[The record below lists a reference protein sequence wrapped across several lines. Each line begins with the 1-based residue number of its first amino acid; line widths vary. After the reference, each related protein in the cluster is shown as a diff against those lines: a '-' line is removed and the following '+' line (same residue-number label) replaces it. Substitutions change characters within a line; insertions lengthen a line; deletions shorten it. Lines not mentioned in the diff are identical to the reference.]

1 MKAKTKNKANHSLIV
16 KLIIMGLLGALG
28 IAYIMKKPP
37 TGEVRGYQKQ
47 SMAKP
52 FLSRS
57 KDSSSSSS
65 SNNNGSGYSSN
76 SGDSDAISL
85 TGSKGSYDSHRVGKQ

>member
-1 MKAKTKNKANHSLIV
+1 MKAKTKNKTNHSLIV

-57 KDSSSSSS
+57 KDSSSSS
-65 SNNNGSGYSSN
+65 NNNGSGYSSN